1 MKGTARGRGR
11 GRATPVVPA
20 SRAIGAT
27 FPSPGRRR
35 CHRAHLDDIQ
45 GLDDAGGA
53 HAGQAAVHERL
64 DGFPGG
70 VIFQRHDDAVVWCV
84 RRRTAR
90 RSRGGCFFVR
100 DRALIARTGGRSDFA
115 ISVVRHEFRV
125 RIFCESVASRGES
138 RVINPRRIEKRKP
151 LLRAFFCRHARP
163 GRARFRETF
172 EKKITRVALFV

>member
-1 MKGTARGRGR
+1 MRDRTRRGRGGTSARRSERARSRLVSTPEASGKGTARGRAR

-20 SRAIGAT
+20 SRPIGAT

-35 CHRAHLDDIQ
+35 CRRAHLDDIQ

-53 HAGQAAVHERL
+53 HAGQAAVQERL

-70 VIFQRHDDAVVWCV
+70 VIFQRHDDAVVRCV

-90 RSRGGCFFVR
+90 RSRGGCFFCR
-100 DRALIARTGGRSDFA
+100 DSLRLSPEPAAAGDFA

-125 RIFCESVASRGES
+125 RIFWRVESV
-138 RVINPRRIEKRKP
+138 
-151 LLRAFFCRHARP
+151 
-163 GRARFRETF
+163 
-172 EKKITRVALFV
+172 

>member
-1 MKGTARGRGR
+1 MRSHAR
-11 GRATPVVPA
+11 GRATLGRPV
-20 SRAIGAT
+20 SRPIVAT
-27 FPSPGRRR
+27 FPSPRRR
-35 CHRAHLDDIQ
+35 KCHRAYLDNIQ

-53 HAGQAAVHERL
+53 HAGQAAVQERL

-90 RSRGGCFFVR
+90 RSRGDAFSFATERLSPEPAAAG
-100 DRALIARTGGRSDFA
+100 DFA